1 MRLNDS
7 PLTVHFNLKEFEC
20 PCCHRV
26 RICPLLLLRL
36 EKVRVL
42 WGEPMVLTSAFR
54 CDAHNS
60 AVGGVKNS
68 LHRLGQA
75 ADVRVTQEKQGF
87 FVSLAKKCGFA
98 EILPRAERGFVH
110 IAV

>member
-1 MRLNDS
+1 MNDI
-7 PLTVHFNLKEFEC
+7 PLTDHFNLKEFEC

-36 EKVRVL
+36 EKLRGL

-75 ADVRVTQEKQGF
+75 ADVRITCEKQGR
-87 FVSLAKKCGFA
+87 FVPLARKCGFT
-98 EILPRAERGFVH
+98 EILPGMERGFVH
-110 IAV
+110 IGV